1 MAFNPNKQQG
11 EELAQDLAGGLKKGA
26 MVLLKAAAIV
36 IGLATVG
43 GIAGAVA
50 ASAAAVGGL
59 ATFGMVVGGIV
70 LGGWTG
76 QVVAANFVM
85 NKAEKLIVG
94 AGKFV
99 DDINKEM
106 AKQAPVVVS
115 PQPAPVASAEAQGAF
130 NATATA
136 TNDNTQ
142 VAAAPAAAP
151 EAPTAAPKQNP

>member
-1 MAFNPNKQQG
+1 MAFNPNPTPA
-11 EELAQDLAGGLKKGA
+11 EDLAKDLGGSLKKGA

-36 IGLATVG
+36 VGLAVVG
-43 GIAGAVA
+43 GVAGGFAAGAAGVA
-50 ASAAAVGGL
+50 GL
-59 ATFGMVVGGIV
+59 AKFGMVVGGII

-76 QVVAANFVM
+76 QAVAANFVM

-99 DDINKEM
+99 DELNKEM
-106 AKQAPVVVS
+106 AKQAPTVAQ
-115 PQPAPVASAEAQGAF
+115 PQPAPVATAEAQGAF

-151 EAPTAAPKQNP
+151 AAPAAKPQQP

>member
-1 MAFNPNKQQG
+1 MAFNPNPTPA
-11 EELAQDLAGGLKKGA
+11 EDLAKDLGGSLKKGA

-36 IGLATVG
+36 IGLAVVG
-43 GIAGAVA
+43 GVAGGFAAGAAGVA
-50 ASAAAVGGL
+50 GL
-59 ATFGMVVGGIV
+59 AKFGMVVGGIL

-99 DDINKEM
+99 DELNKEM
-106 AKQAPVVVS
+106 AKQAPAVAQ
-115 PQPAPVASAEAQGAF
+115 PQPAPVATAEAQGAF
-130 NATATA
+130 NANA

-151 EAPTAAPKQNP
+151 AAPATAPKQNP